1 MQTHVS
7 WQYGREVVKRNGQ
20 YKLMSY
26 GNMVEKV

>member
-20 YKLMSY
+20 YKLMCHD
-26 GNMVEKV
+26 NTVVKL